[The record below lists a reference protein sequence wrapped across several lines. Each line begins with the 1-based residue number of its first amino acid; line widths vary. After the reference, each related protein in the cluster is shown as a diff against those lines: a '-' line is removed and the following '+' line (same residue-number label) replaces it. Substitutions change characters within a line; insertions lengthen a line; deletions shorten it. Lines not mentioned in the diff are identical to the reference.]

1 MGVLTETPD
10 CKIYT
15 KKCRLSVNPAFNY
28 VLDIQKL
35 YKEDCLTDLEK
46 IDAALEV
53 LVRNSWNLRLL
64 NPKERAEVM
73 EEIAA
78 RSNVTRVLIFAIL
91 RQSYLIMMQFFF
103 II

>member
-73 EEIAA
+73 EEIEQQVRNKCGIGVDAEQTE
-78 RSNVTRVLIFAIL
+78 SEE
-91 RQSYLIMMQFFF
+91 S
-103 II
+103 

>member
-46 IDAALEV
+46 IDAAH
-53 LVRNSWNLRLL
+53 S
-64 NPKERAEVM
+64 
-73 EEIAA
+73 
-78 RSNVTRVLIFAIL
+78 
-91 RQSYLIMMQFFF
+91 
-103 II
+103 